1 MTFCTS
7 CGRERSGTTRFCTWC
22 GTEFHD
28 APEYEPTV
36 RGDQPRPEGYDPP
49 GQDPSAPSADAW
61 APTGPYGGAPGQA
74 PYGAAP
80 GQAPYG
86 SPPGQAPYGGPGGQG
101 PYGSPGGN
109 GPDQDEFGDTFMG
122 LDNFRE
128 TMTAG
133 PAYAGPAYA
142 EPAPAA
148 PAHPDP
154 AYVDPT
160 AQLPAYAQPG
170 YAEPGYPQPGYPQPG
185 YGGPGQPGP
194 GGPAP
199 ARRPPGR
206 RNKGIFIAVAVI
218 AFLAV
223 GGGAYALVANHSHGS
238 AAPPTPSTSISA
250 TQSAPASPTAP
261 TTAPPTSAPA
271 STSSGTVAVSAAAA
285 GNGAAPQ
292 VTAFLNSYFTAINAH
307 DYQAY
312 DSLLDQQ
319 LQPYPQSS
327 FDAGYGSTTDSDETL
342 TSITD
347 TGSGGEAASV
357 TFTSHQQPAE
367 SPDNSSCDQWSITLF
382 LVPNGNGYLEGA
394 APSTYHAAYQAC

>member
-28 APEYEPTV
+28 PPQYEPTAMAE
-36 RGDQPRPEGYDPP
+36 QPRPEGYDSP
-49 GQDPSAPSADAW
+49 GPGPSAPSPDAW

-74 PYGAAP
+74 PYGGA
-80 GQAPYG
+80 
-86 SPPGQAPYGGPGGQG
+86 PGQAPYGGPGG
-101 PYGSPGGN
+101 N
-109 GPDQDEFGDTFMG
+109 GPEQDEFGDTFMG

-133 PAYAGPAYA
+133 PAYA
-142 EPAPAA
+142 EPTPAA

-170 YAEPGYPQPGYPQPG
+170 YAEPGYPPPGYPQPDYPQPG

-194 GGPAP
+194 GRPAP

-223 GGGAYALVANHSHGS
+223 GGGAYALVADHSHNS
-238 AAPPTPSTSISA
+238 IATPPTPSASISA
-250 TQSAPASPTAP
+250 TQSAPTSPTAP
-261 TTAPPTSAPA
+261 TTAPPTSASA

-285 GNGAAPQ
+285 GNAAAPQ

-342 TSITD
+342 TSITG

-382 LVPNGNGYLEGA
+382 LVPNGNGYLDGK
-394 APSTYHAAYQAC
+394 APSTYHASYQAC

>member
-1 MTFCTS
+1 MTFCSS
-7 CGRERSGTTRFCTWC
+7 CGRERSGTTRFCTSC
-22 GTEFHD
+22 GAEFHD
-28 APEYEPTV
+28 PPPYEPTV
-36 RGDQPRPEGYDPP
+36 MAEQPRPEDYDPYGP
-49 GQDPSAPSADAW
+49 AGAAPSPDAW
-61 APTGPYGGAPGQA
+61 APTGPYGGAPAQT
-74 PYGAAP
+74 
-80 GQAPYG
+80 
-86 SPPGQAPYGGPGGQG
+86 PYGGPGG
-101 PYGSPGGN
+101 N
-109 GPDQDEFGDTFMG
+109 GPNQDEFGDTFMG

-133 PAYAGPAYA
+133 PAYA
-142 EPAPAA
+142 EQTPAA
-148 PAHPDP
+148 PAYPDP
-154 AYVDPT
+154 GYVDPT

-170 YAEPGYPQPGYPQPG
+170 YAEPGYPQPGYPQPGYPQPG

-206 RNKGIFIAVAVI
+206 RNTSIFIAVAVI

-238 AAPPTPSTSISA
+238 SPTPPTQSASIPA
-250 TQSAPASPTAP
+250 TQSAPSSPTAP
-261 TTAPPTSAPA
+261 TTAPPTSASA
-271 STSSGTVAVSAAAA
+271 STSSGSTVAVSAAAA
-285 GNGAAPQ
+285 GNAAAPQ

-319 LQPYPQSS
+319 LQPYPQSAFES
-327 FDAGYGSTTDSDETL
+327 GYGTTTDSNETL
-342 TSITD
+342 NSITD

-367 SPDNSSCDQWSITLF
+367 SPDHSSCDQWSITLF
-382 LVPNGNGYLEGA
+382 LVPNGSGYLDGK

>member
-22 GTEFHD
+22 GTEFNDPPQH
-28 APEYEPTV
+28 EPTV
-36 RGDQPRPEGYDPP
+36 RADQPRPEGYDPP
-49 GQDPSAPSADAW
+49 GPDPSAPSPDAW
-61 APTGPYGGAPGQA
+61 APTGPYGDAPGQA

-80 GQAPYG
+80 GQAPH
-86 SPPGQAPYGGPGGQG
+86 GGPGGQG

-133 PAYAGPAYA
+133 PAYAEA
-142 EPAPAA
+142 APAA

-154 AYVDPT
+154 VYVDPT

-170 YAEPGYPQPGYPQPG
+170 YAEPGYPQPGYPQPGYPQPGYPQPG

-238 AAPPTPSTSISA
+238 AAPPTPSASISA
-250 TQSAPASPTAP
+250 TQSAPSSPTGP
-261 TTAPPTSAPA
+261 TTAPPTSAPP
-271 STSSGTVAVSAAAA
+271 STSSGSTVAVSAAAA
-285 GNGAAPQ
+285 GNAAAPQ
-292 VTAFLNSYFTAINAH
+292 VTTFLNSYFTAINAH

-342 TSITD
+342 TGITD

-394 APSTYHAAYQAC
+394 APSTYHASYQAC

>member
-28 APEYEPTV
+28 APQYEPTV
-36 RGDQPRPEGYDPP
+36 RGNQPRPEGYEPP
-49 GQDPSAPSADAW
+49 GQDPSAPSPDAW
-61 APTGPYGGAPGQA
+61 APTGPYDGAPGQA
-74 PYGAAP
+74 PYDGAP
-80 GQAPYG
+80 GQAPYDG
-86 SPPGQAPYGGPGGQG
+86 APGQAPYGGPGGQG
-101 PYGSPGGN
+101 P
-109 GPDQDEFGDTFMG
+109 DQDGFGGTFMG

-133 PAYAGPAYA
+133 SAYA

-148 PAHPDP
+148 PAYPDP

-238 AAPPTPSTSISA
+238 AAAPPTPSASISA

-261 TTAPPTSAPA
+261 TTAPPTSASA
-271 STSSGTVAVSAAAA
+271 STSSGTVAVSVAVA
-285 GNGAAPQ
+285 GSAAAPQ
-292 VTAFLNSYFTAINAH
+292 ITAFLNSYFAAINAH

-327 FDAGYGSTTDSDETL
+327 FDAGYGSTTDSNETL
-342 TSITD
+342 TSITPI
-347 TGSGGEAASV
+347 GSGGEAASV
-357 TFTSHQQPAE
+357 TFTSHQQPAD

-382 LVPNGNGYLEGA
+382 LVPNGNGYLDGA
-394 APSTYHAAYQAC
+394 APSTYHASYQAC

>member
-7 CGRERSGTTRFCTWC
+7 CGRERSGTTHFCTWC
-22 GTEFHD
+22 GTEFND
-28 APEYEPTV
+28 PPQYEPTA
-36 RGDQPRPEGYDPP
+36 RADQPRPEGYDPP
-49 GQDPSAPSADAW
+49 GPDPSAPSPDAW
-61 APTGPYGGAPGQA
+61 APTGPYGGAPVQA
-74 PYGAAP
+74 PYGGA
-80 GQAPYG
+80 
-86 SPPGQAPYGGPGGQG
+86 PGQAPYGGPGGNGPGQA
-101 PYGSPGGN
+101 PYGGPGGN
-109 GPDQDEFGDTFMG
+109 SPGQDEFGDTFMG

-128 TMTAG
+128 TMT
-133 PAYAGPAYA
+133 AGPAYA

-185 YGGPGQPGP
+185 YPQPGYGGPGQPGP
-194 GGPAP
+194 GGPTP

-218 AFLAV
+218 ALLAV
-223 GGGAYALVANHSHGS
+223 GGGAYALVAKHSHGPT
-238 AAPPTPSTSISA
+238 ATPPTPSASIPA
-250 TQSAPASPTAP
+250 TQSAPSSP
-261 TTAPPTSAPA
+261 TAPPTSASA

-285 GNGAAPQ
+285 SDAAAPQ

-327 FDAGYGSTTDSDETL
+327 FDAGYGSTTDSNETL

-394 APSTYHAAYQAC
+394 APSTYHASYQAC

>member
-28 APEYEPTV
+28 APQYEPTA
-36 RGDQPRPEGYDPP
+36 RADQPPSEGYDPP
-49 GQDPSAPSADAW
+49 GQNPSAPSPDAW
-61 APTGPYGGAPGQA
+61 APTGPYGGPGGQA
-74 PYGAAP
+74 PYGDA
-80 GQAPYG
+80 
-86 SPPGQAPYGGPGGQG
+86 PGQAPYGGPGGQG
-101 PYGSPGGN
+101 PG
-109 GPDQDEFGDTFMG
+109 QDEFGDTFMG

-133 PAYAGPAYA
+133 PAYA
-142 EPAPAA
+142 EPTPAA
-148 PAHPDP
+148 PANPDP

-170 YAEPGYPQPGYPQPG
+170 YAEPGYPQPGYPQPGYPQPGYPQPG

-206 RNKGIFIAVAVI
+206 RNKGLFIAVAVI
-218 AFLAV
+218 ALLAV
-223 GGGAYALVANHSHGS
+223 GGGAYALVAKHSHGS
-238 AAPPTPSTSISA
+238 TAAPPTPSASITA

-261 TTAPPTSAPA
+261 TTAPPSSASA
-271 STSSGTVAVSAAAA
+271 STSSGSTVAVSAAAA
-285 GNGAAPQ
+285 GNAAAPQ

-357 TFTSHQQPAE
+357 TFISHQQPAD

-382 LVPNGNGYLEGA
+382 LVPNGSGYLEGA
-394 APSTYHAAYQAC
+394 APSTYHASYQAC

>member
-22 GTEFHD
+22 GTEFNDPPQH
-28 APEYEPTV
+28 EPTV
-36 RGDQPRPEGYDPP
+36 RADQPRPEGYDPP
-49 GQDPSAPSADAW
+49 GPDPSAPSPDAW

-86 SPPGQAPYGGPGGQG
+86 GPGGQG
-101 PYGSPGGN
+101 PYGRPGGQGPYGGPGGN

-133 PAYAGPAYA
+133 PAHA
-142 EPAPAA
+142 EPAPAT

-170 YAEPGYPQPGYPQPG
+170 YTEPGYPQPGYPQPG

-238 AAPPTPSTSISA
+238 AAPPTPSASISA
-250 TQSAPASPTAP
+250 TQSAPSSPTAP
-261 TTAPPTSAPA
+261 TTAPPTSAPP
-271 STSSGTVAVSAAAA
+271 STSSGSTVAVSAAAA

-292 VTAFLNSYFTAINAH
+292 VTTFLNSYFTAINTH

-342 TSITD
+342 TGITD

-394 APSTYHAAYQAC
+394 APSTYHASYQAC